1 LNGFEVEVGGAPLQN
16 LDVVEVVALD
26 PLHQLFVEGIDMAG
40 DAERAVAQM
49 SAGTPGDLG
58 ELGGVEI
65 AELVA
70 VELAVLGEG
79 DVIDV
84 EVEPHADRIRRDQIF
99 DVALLVEFHLRIAG
113 ARAERAEH
121 DGGTA
126 ALAADQLGDRI
137 DLVGGK
143 GDDGGALRQAGD
155 LLLAGI
161 EQVRQARPLD
171 DGDAGKQ
178 VLQDRPHRAGAKQQR
193 LVAAAQMQ
201 DAVGEDMAALEIAG
215 QLDLVDGDESG
226 LGLARHGFD
235 GADREAGLGRRD
247 LFFAGDQRDILHAD
261 LLDDAAVDLTRQQ
274 PQWQA
279 DDAGAVRNH
288 ALDGIMRLAG
298 VGRAEHRG
306 HAAAAQYHGLR
317 CQRLCPADGAREPR
331 R

>member
-1 LNGFEVEVGGAPLQN
+1 MPAGA
-16 LDVVEVVALD
+16 
-26 PLHQLFVEGIDMAG
+26 AG
-40 DAERAVAQM
+40 DLA
-49 SAGTPGDLG
+49 

-84 EVEPHADRIRRDQIF
+84 EVEPHADRIGGDQIF
-99 DVALLVEFHLRIAG
+99 DVALLVEFHLRVAG

-121 DGGTA
+121 DGGAA

-171 DGDAGKQ
+171 DGDAGQQ
-178 VLQDRPHRAGAKQQR
+178 VLQDRPHRAGAQQQR

-201 DAVGEDMAALEIAG
+201 DAVGEDVAALEIAG

-235 GADREAGLGRRD
+235 GADRKRALGGEIFSSPVTSAT
-247 LFFAGDQRDILHAD
+247 LCTPTFST
-261 LLDDAAVDLTRQQ
+261 TR
-274 PQWQA
+274 
-279 DDAGAVRNH
+279 
-288 ALDGIMRLAG
+288 L
-298 VGRAEHRG
+298 
-306 HAAAAQYHGLR
+306 
-317 CQRLCPADGAREPR
+317 
-331 R
+331 